1 MFKDI
6 LHTSQSIFKDIMVLD
21 YDFQPDRIEYRENE
35 QKEVAKAVAPL
46 IKGYPG
52 KTLFVHGI
60 PGIGKTTAVKQ
71 VLRELEAVSDITCLY
86 VNCWDDH
93 STHKVL
99 AKLCYLLGNPF
110 IQHKPTNELL
120 LTLKNLCK
128 NPIVLV
134 LDEIDK
140 LEDTDI
146 LYTLFENIPFK
157 TMVLLTNYR
166 NAYKKIDE
174 RVRSRLNTEFLE
186 FRPYTREEVEGIL
199 RTRLHFAF
207 QNQSEKILSSVT
219 DTCHAVHDIRVGLYI
234 LKEAGLNAES
244 ENKLIISESHITH
257 AINKVH
263 EFYVKPVQQ
272 LDDDLTMIL
281 KLVKDC
287 NGKNIGDVYLAYQQ
301 NGGSQS
307 YRSFQRKIAKLAD
320 GKFIR
325 TEKGSGR
332 GNTTVLY
339 YAVIEQGV

>member
-1 MFKDI
+1 MFQDI
-6 LHTSQSIFKDIMVLD
+6 LHSSQSVFKNITVLD

-35 QKEVAKAVAPL
+35 QREIAKAVAPL

-71 VLRELEAVSDITCLY
+71 VMREVEAHDVTTLY

-110 IQHKPTNELL
+110 VQHKPTNELL
-120 LTLKNLCK
+120 LTLKSLCK
-128 NPIVLV
+128 QPIVIV

-140 LEDTDI
+140 LEDTDV
-146 LYTLFENIPFK
+146 LYTLFESVPNK
-157 TMVLLTNYR
+157 TIIMLTNYR
-166 NAYKKIDE
+166 SAYKKIDE
-174 RVRSRLNTEFLE
+174 RVRSRLHTEFLE
-186 FRPYTREEVEGIL
+186 FKPYTREEVEGIL
-199 RTRLHFAF
+199 KTRVSYAFNQPLH
-207 QNQSEKILSSVT
+207 ILSSIV

-234 LKEAGLNAES
+234 LREAGLSAENDNTLTITQ
-244 ENKLIISESHITH
+244 EHVQCAIS
-257 AINKVH
+257 KVH

-272 LDDDLTMIL
+272 LDDELAMIL
-281 KLVKDC
+281 NVVKQSS
-287 NGKNIGDVYLAYQQ
+287 GQNIGNVYLVYQNQ
-301 NGGSQS
+301 GGSQS

-325 TEKGSGR
+325 TEKGKGR
-332 GNTTVLY
+332 GNTTVLH
-339 YAVIEQGV
+339 YAVIEQGA

>member
-6 LHTSQSIFKDIMVLD
+6 LHSSQSVFKDIMVLD

-35 QKEVAKAVAPL
+35 QREIAKAVAPL

-71 VLRELEAVSDITCLY
+71 VMRELESHDITTLY

-110 IQHKPTNELL
+110 VQHKPTNELL
-120 LTLKNLCK
+120 LTFKSLCTQ
-128 NPIVLV
+128 PVVLV

-140 LEDTDI
+140 LEDTDV
-146 LYTLFENIPFK
+146 LYTLFESISVK
-157 TMVLLTNYR
+157 TIIMLTNYR
-166 NAYKKIDE
+166 SAYKKIDE
-174 RVRSRLNTEFLE
+174 RVRSRLHTEFLE
-186 FRPYTREEVEGIL
+186 FKPYTREEIEGIMKK
-199 RTRLHFAF
+199 RVQYAF
-207 QNQSEKILSSVT
+207 VQQPLNILPSVI
-219 DTCHAVHDIRVGLYI
+219 DTCHAVHDVRVGLYI
-234 LKEAGLNAES
+234 LREAGLNAENS
-244 ENKLIISESHITH
+244 NMTTITQEHVEMAIS
-257 AINKVH
+257 KVH
-263 EFYVKPVQQ
+263 DFYVKPVQQ

-281 KLVKDC
+281 NIVKQC
-287 NGKNIGDVYLAYQQ
+287 SGNNIGDVYLVYQQ
-301 NGGSQS
+301 HGGSQS

-325 TEKGSGR
+325 TEKGKGR
-332 GNTTVLY
+332 GNTTVLH
-339 YAVIEQGV
+339 YAVIEQGA